1 MSLLTSLQ
9 PVIFQEVG
17 GRVCQ
22 KCVPQPRPVQNED
35 LTEYKPS
42 PEEHQAST
50 EEASASASASAEYK
64 GYDEDPP
71 SYPALYRE
79 DPPSYPARTI
89 LALLRGHPALPGTW
103 DNTLDTTETGV
114 RHHNNVFDNTHFEY
128 DLFK

>member
-1 MSLLTSLQ
+1 MSLSTSLQ

-42 PEEHQAST
+42 PEEHKAST
-50 EEASASASASAEYK
+50 EEASASASAEYK

-71 SYPALYRE
+71 SYPA
-79 DPPSYPARTI
+79 RTI
-89 LALLRGHPALPGTW
+89 LALLRGQTALPGTW

>member
-1 MSLLTSLQ
+1 MSLL
-9 PVIFQEVG
+9 IFQEVG

-42 PEEHQAST
+42 PEEHRAST
-50 EEASASASASAEYK
+50 EEASAEYK
-64 GYDEDPP
+64 GYEEEPP

-89 LALLRGHPALPGTW
+89 LALLRARPALPGTW
-103 DNTLDTTETGV
+103 DKSRDTTEAGV

>member
-1 MSLLTSLQ
+1 M
-9 PVIFQEVG
+9 
-17 GRVCQ
+17 CQ
-22 KCVPQPRPVQNED
+22 KCAPQPRPIQNED

-42 PEEHQAST
+42 PEEHRAST
-50 EEASASASASAEYK
+50 EEASAEYK
-64 GYDEDPP
+64 GYEEDPPSYPALYREDPP

-103 DNTLDTTETGV
+103 DKSRDTTEAGV

>member
-9 PVIFQEVG
+9 SVIFQEVG

-42 PEEHQAST
+42 LEEHRAST

-64 GYDEDPP
+64 GYD
-71 SYPALYRE
+71 E

>member
-1 MSLLTSLQ
+1 M
-9 PVIFQEVG
+9 
-17 GRVCQ
+17 CQ
-22 KCVPQPRPVQNED
+22 KCAPQPRPIQNED

-42 PEEHQAST
+42 PEEHRAST
-50 EEASASASASAEYK
+50 EEASAEYK
-64 GYDEDPP
+64 GYEEEPPSYPALYREDPP

-89 LALLRGHPALPGTW
+89 LALLRGRPALPGTW
-103 DNTLDTTETGV
+103 DNSLDTTEAGV